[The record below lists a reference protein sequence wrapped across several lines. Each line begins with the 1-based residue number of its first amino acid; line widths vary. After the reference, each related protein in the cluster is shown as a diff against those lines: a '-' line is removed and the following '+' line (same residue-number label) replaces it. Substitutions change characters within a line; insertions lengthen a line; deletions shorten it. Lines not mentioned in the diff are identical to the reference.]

1 MSLISRRRLGA
12 LTALAGLGVVAAGC
26 STGNPLGTASSTA
39 SSTASGAALV
49 IGSQQ
54 YYSNEIIAE
63 LYAQAL
69 ESVGF
74 QVTRQY
80 QIGQREIYLPELE
93 AGKIDVI
100 PEYSGNLLQYYD
112 KSATATDA
120 DQIAT
125 ALAQALPTGL
135 RALTAAAASD
145 QDSYT
150 VTKAFADQYGLA
162 AIGDLTKAPPPL
174 KIAANSE
181 FATRPY
187 GPDGVKQVYGVDLQL
202 VPVEDS
208 GGPLTLRALT
218 DGTVQIADLYTADPS
233 IAKNG
238 LVILSDPKNL
248 ILPQNV
254 TPIVSTKVN
263 TSAAAAIEAVNG
275 QLSVAD
281 LQQLNARSVDEQAK
295 SADIASAWLKSKGL
309 V

>member
-1 MSLISRRRLGA
+1 MSPISRRRLGA

-26 STGNPLGTASSTA
+26 STGNPLAPSSAPATGKG
-39 SSTASGAALV
+39 SGATVV

-69 ESVGF
+69 EASGF
-74 QVTRQY
+74 TVTRQY

-112 KSATATDA
+112 KKATATDA
-120 DQIAT
+120 AQIAT
-125 ALAQALPTGL
+125 ALGQALPKGL

-150 VTKAFADQYGLA
+150 VTKALADQYGLA
-162 AIGDLTKAPPPL
+162 AIADLTKAPQPV

-187 GPDGVKQVYGVDLQL
+187 GPAGVKTAYGVDLQL

-218 DGTVQIADLYTADPS
+218 DGTVQVADLYTADPS
-233 IAKNG
+233 IAKNN

-254 TPIVSTKVN
+254 TPIVSAKVDAK
-263 TSAAAAIEAVNG
+263 AAAAIEAVNS